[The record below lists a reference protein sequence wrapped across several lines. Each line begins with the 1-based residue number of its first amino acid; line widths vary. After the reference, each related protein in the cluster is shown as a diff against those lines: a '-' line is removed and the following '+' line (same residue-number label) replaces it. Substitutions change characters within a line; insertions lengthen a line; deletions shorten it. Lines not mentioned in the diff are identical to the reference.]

1 MNMPEALKHST
12 MSRARYKARRSLYIS
27 ERMRNARTRLI
38 QAGAMI
44 IAETDLSITI
54 LVHSFPVTYYPYTG
68 RATGKSITD
77 ARYGIDNFI
86 KAIAK

>member
-1 MNMPEALKHST
+1 MYL
-12 MSRARYKARRSLYIS
+12 S

-68 RATGKSITD
+68 WATGKSITD

>member
-1 MNMPEALKHST
+1 
-12 MSRARYKARRSLYIS
+12 MSRHAYKARRAMYLS

-68 RATGKSITD
+68 WATGKSITD